1 MRIRLN
7 PRSLEQ
13 LQQVMNMLD
22 ETNPT
27 HAIQQMITTFHKS
40 LSHQSL
46 YEDKHKH
53 DQENQNLHRMPN

>member
-7 PRSLEQ
+7 PRSLLQ
-13 LQQVMNMLD
+13 LQKVMKHMG

-27 HAIQQMITTFHKS
+27 HALQQMITTFHKS

-46 YEDKHKH
+46 YEDTH
-53 DQENQNLHRMPN
+53 DNQENQNLRPMSH